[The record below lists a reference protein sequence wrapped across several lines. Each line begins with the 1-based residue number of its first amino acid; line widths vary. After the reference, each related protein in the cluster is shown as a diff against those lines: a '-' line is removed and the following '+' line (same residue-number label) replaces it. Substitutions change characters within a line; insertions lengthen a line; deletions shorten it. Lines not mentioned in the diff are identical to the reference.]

1 MLIENFVSIIILRRC
16 TKLLFQIR
24 SLSLNLAISDFVT
37 GFILALPNSVLI
49 TPFQCDFKKY
59 LSFLCINVSLLIIT
73 MMNLDRYFAF
83 AYAMRY
89 YSFITKK
96 LISRLCI
103 GAWML
108 SFLLTYGMFFR
119 YDSNFVLT
127 CEVIVNCPKN
137 EINTTFKCTLLSLGI
152 LNFVIFG
159 YFLREIRK
167 RSFQVH
173 FNKAVNFSEKQS
185 RTVRKVSLIVGL
197 FLVGFF
203 PFITIITFPIF
214 NLKEGFGKSIYLL
227 TAFLLLLNSAIN
239 PVMYVWR
246 FQEARYHFKKL
257 LCFWNKTMV
266 DMIDQKH
273 NQKTASFQFKTIP
286 M

>member
-1 MLIENFVSIIILRRC
+1 M
-16 TKLLFQIR
+16 
-24 SLSLNLAISDFVT
+24 
-37 GFILALPNSVLI
+37 
-49 TPFQCDFKKY
+49 
-59 LSFLCINVSLLIIT
+59 
-73 MMNLDRYFAF
+73 
-83 AYAMRY
+83 
-89 YSFITKK
+89 
-96 LISRLCI
+96 
-103 GAWML
+103 
-108 SFLLTYGMFFR
+108 
-119 YDSNFVLT
+119 
-127 CEVIVNCPKN
+127 
-137 EINTTFKCTLLSLGI
+137 
-152 LNFVIFG
+152 NFVIFG

-173 FNKAVNFSEKQS
+173 LNKAVNFSEKQS
-185 RTVRKVSLIVGL
+185 TTVRKVSLIVGL
-197 FLVGFF
+197 FLAGFF
-203 PFITIITFPIF
+203 PFKTIITFPIF

-273 NQKTASFQFKTIP
+273 NQKTASYEFKTIS